1 MDEQVVRRL
10 MTSLKCRHC
19 GSQYGSTNIQV
30 LGQRKEL
37 WFLSVHCP
45 HCQNEGLL
53 ALSVKKNR
61 SPQPV
66 TDLNP
71 QEMDRFARLSTI
83 STDEVLDLHL
93 LLRDF
98 DGNFAGTFAGE

>member
-10 MTSLKCRHC
+10 MTGLKCRHC
-19 GSQYGSTNIQV
+19 GSQYGRSNIQV

-53 ALSVKKNR
+53 ALSVTKNR

-66 TDLNP
+66 NDLSP
-71 QEMDRFARLSTI
+71 QELDRFAQLSPI
-83 STDEVLDLHL
+83 SADEVLDLHL
-93 LLRDF
+93 LLREF
-98 DGNFAGTFAGE
+98 DGDFAGAFAGE

>member
-19 GSQYGSTNIQV
+19 GGQYGSTNVKV

-53 ALSVKKNR
+53 ALSAKKNR
-61 SPQPV
+61 SHQPV
-66 TDLNP
+66 TGLSP
-71 QEMDRFARLSTI
+71 QERDRFAQLPPI
-83 STDEVLDLHL
+83 SADEVLDLHL
-93 LLRDF
+93 LLRNF
-98 DGNFAGTFAGE
+98 DGDFASTFARE